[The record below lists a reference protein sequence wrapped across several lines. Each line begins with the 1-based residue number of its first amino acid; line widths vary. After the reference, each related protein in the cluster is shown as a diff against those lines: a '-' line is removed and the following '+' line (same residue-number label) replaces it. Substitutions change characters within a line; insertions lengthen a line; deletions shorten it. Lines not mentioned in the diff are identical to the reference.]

1 MKAGG
6 HRELHE
12 EELEVMQ
19 ARLDDAPDSMRI
31 RRRTVEHPF
40 GTLKA

>member
-6 HRELHE
+6 HRELHG

-19 ARLDDAPDSMRI
+19 ARLDDAPDSWRI
-31 RRRTVEHPF
+31 VCRYFTASATTGP
-40 GTLKA
+40 